1 MQQQVH
7 QADGA
12 STVFFGETLNKLV
25 IDQMSLFQDTEQVLI
40 VTNQKTYERYYEK
53 LSLLFKRQELF
64 WYICPNSIEA
74 KSFKELLALMTYCGE
89 IHLKKKS
96 FIIAFGTE
104 PVIQLASF
112 FAHLYYKKYPLVAIP
127 TSLEAFHVSINGNA
141 QLTQTGKVMG
151 SVNQTIATIFL
162 DGRFLSINDLATT
175 QRGFAT
181 WLQLAVSHNHD
192 LYLQLL
198 KDFNDVKDLQDK
210 SMIPYVSTYVT
221 TVNEVHQQK
230 HVATLLGQDFQRALT
245 TLTDGKNLTTTSD
258 TIIGITLALIASQQ
272 RSGCTMALE
281 SWLKK
286 MQQLGYQL
294 ALPEDW
300 LVTDIVETLHQ
311 HSSQFYLVSKDG
323 KLVSETIP
331 LSELLALII
340 EYQEL
345 SKRSFY
351 K

>member
-1 MQQQVH
+1 MH
-7 QADGA
+7 
-12 STVFFGETLNKLV
+12 
-25 IDQMSLFQDTEQVLI
+25 
-40 VTNQKTYERYYEK
+40 
-53 LSLLFKRQELF
+53 
-64 WYICPNSIEA
+64 WY
-74 KSFKELLALMTYCGE
+74 
-89 IHLKKKS
+89 
-96 FIIAFGTE
+96 E

-127 TSLEAFHVSINGNA
+127 TSLEAFHVSISGNA

-258 TIIGITLALIASQQ
+258 TIIGITLELSYGSATKWMYNGIRELA
-272 RSGCTMALE
+272 
-281 SWLKK
+281 KK
-286 MQQLGYQL
+286 NATARLTEL

-300 LVTDIVETLHQ
+300 LVDRY
-311 HSSQFYLVSKDG
+311 S
-323 KLVSETIP
+323 
-331 LSELLALII
+331 
-340 EYQEL
+340 
-345 SKRSFY
+345 
-351 K
+351 